1 MKHCSFLYKK
11 QNEVINYAEMTE
23 RLCVQ
28 FQEISSKGNAVLSFY
43 LENKQLLTLL
53 EN

>member
-1 MKHCSFLYKK
+1 M
-11 QNEVINYAEMTE
+11 AE

-28 FQEISSKGNAVLSFY
+28 FQEISSKGNAVLCIVY